1 MSVEM
6 FLVVVF
12 LVLIFGAI
20 VGFILLSRKGSGASP
35 TLEAFKEIE
44 EKKRTAELIVS
55 KAKEEAQEILKKAQA
70 EAREIR
76 LSSEREAEKIV
87 RLAQEEADRLRA
99 TLKEETEKIRKDL
112 DKKSREMEEYL
123 LERKQEIQ
131 KLEQALQHREANL
144 ERRVQALERREEELY
159 RREREIREMER
170 QIDQAQRDLQLK
182 LKDLEEREREI
193 EALRNRELIELQ
205 KIASMTLEE
214 ARRELLKKV
223 EEEAKAEAI
232 RLMKRIEDEAR
243 ERAEFEAKKVITTA
257 VQRLSSEIAINYTTT
272 TLELPN
278 NEFKGRIIGRE
289 GRNIRTFELLTGVD
303 LIIDDTPDIVTI
315 SSFDPMRRELAR
327 EALER
332 LIQDGRIHP
341 ARIEEVVAE
350 VKKEMDEKIR
360 KMGEEACMELDLYDV
375 NPGLY
380 YYIGK
385 LYYRTSYSQ
394 NVLLHSKEVAYIAG
408 MMAEELGLDAKM
420 ARRAG
425 LLHDVGKAIS
435 HELGGSHTDIGIE
448 LCKRY
453 GEPDP
458 VLNAIKAHHNEEPV
472 RYPEVALVC
481 AADALS
487 AARPG
492 ARRESLE
499 AYLKRLEKL
508 EEIVKSFKGV
518 QNAYAVQ
525 AGREVR
531 VIVSPE
537 EISDEEAYMLSKNIA
552 RKIEEEMQFPGQI
565 KVVVIRETR
574 HVEYAK

>member
-1 MSVEM
+1 V
-6 FLVVVF
+6 
-12 LVLIFGAI
+12 
-20 VGFILLSRKGSGASP
+20 
-35 TLEAFKEIE
+35 
-44 EKKRTAELIVS
+44 
-55 KAKEEAQEILKKAQA
+55 
-70 EAREIR
+70 
-76 LSSEREAEKIV
+76 
-87 RLAQEEADRLRA
+87 
-99 TLKEETEKIRKDL
+99 
-112 DKKSREMEEYL
+112 
-123 LERKQEIQ
+123 
-131 KLEQALQHREANL
+131 
-144 ERRVQALERREEELY
+144 
-159 RREREIREMER
+159 
-170 QIDQAQRDLQLK
+170 
-182 LKDLEEREREI
+182 
-193 EALRNRELIELQ
+193 
-205 KIASMTLEE
+205 
-214 ARRELLKKV
+214 
-223 EEEAKAEAI
+223 
-232 RLMKRIEDEAR
+232 
-243 ERAEFEAKKVITTA
+243 
-257 VQRLSSEIAINYTTT
+257 
-272 TLELPN
+272 
-278 NEFKGRIIGRE
+278 FKGRIIGRE

-315 SSFDPMRRELAR
+315 SSFDPMRRELAK

-341 ARIEEVVAE
+341 ARIEEVVLE
-350 VKKEMDEKIR
+350 VKKEMDDKIR
-360 KMGEEACMELDLYDV
+360 KMGEETCMELGLYDI

-408 MMAEELGLDAKM
+408 MMAEELGLDAKI

-425 LLHDVGKAIS
+425 LLHDVGKAVS

-458 VLNAIKAHHNEEPV
+458 VLNAIKAHHEEEPV

-499 AYLKRLEKL
+499 TYLKRLEKL
-508 EEIVKSFKGV
+508 EEIVKSFSGV

-531 VIVSPE
+531 VIVNPE

>member
-1 MSVEM
+1 MSVEV
-6 FLVVVF
+6 LVIAVF
-12 LVLIFGAI
+12 LALAVGGAL
-20 VGFILLSRKGSGASP
+20 GFVLSRKNSGKSSVFETAVD
-35 TLEAFKEIE
+35 LE
-44 EKKRTAELIVS
+44 EKKKEAELMVL
-55 KAKEEAQEILKKAQA
+55 KAKEEAQEILRKAYE
-70 EAREIR
+70 EARETK
-76 LSSEREAEKIV
+76 LNAEREAEKIV
-87 RLAQEEADRLRA
+87 KLAQEEADRLRA
-99 TLKEETEKIRKDL
+99 TLKEEAEMIRQNL

-123 LERKQEIQ
+123 AERKQEIQ

-170 QIDQAQRDLQLK
+170 QIDQAQRDLQLR
-182 LKDLEEREREI
+182 LKELEEREREI
-193 EALRNRELIELQ
+193 EALRHREILELQ
-205 KIASMTLEE
+205 RIANMTLEE
-214 ARRELLKKV
+214 ARSELLRRV
-223 EEEAKAEAI
+223 EEEAKIEAI
-232 RLMKRIEDEAR
+232 RVAKRIEEEAR
-243 ERAEFEAKKVITTA
+243 ERAEFEAKKIITTA
-257 VQRLSSEIAINYTTT
+257 IQRLSSEIAINYTTT
-272 TLELPN
+272 TVELPS

-315 SSFDPMRRELAR
+315 SSFDPMRRELAK

-332 LIQDGRIHP
+332 LIEDGRIHP

-360 KMGEEACMELDLYDV
+360 KMGEETCMELGLYDI

-394 NVLLHSKEVAYIAG
+394 NVLLHSKEVAYLAG

-425 LLHDVGKAIS
+425 LLHDIGKAIS

-492 ARRESLE
+492 ARRETLE

-531 VIVSPE
+531 VIVNPE

>member
-1 MSVEM
+1 MSAGVL
-6 FLVVVF
+6 FITAGLFALVFGFVVGLLF
-12 LVLIFGAI
+12 SKRKASTDQNQPDGKEALEA
-20 VGFILLSRKGSGASP
+20 LSRA
-35 TLEAFKEIE
+35 
-44 EKKRTAELIVS
+44 R
-55 KAKEEAQEILKKAQA
+55 EEAQELLRKAQE

-76 LSSEREAEKIV
+76 LAAEREAEKV
-87 RLAQEEADRLRA
+87 VKLAQEEADRLRSA
-99 TLKEETEKIRKDL
+99 LKEEAEKIRQETERKR
-112 DKKSREMEEYL
+112 KEVEEYL
-123 LERKQEIQ
+123 AERKQEVQ
-131 KLEQALQHREANL
+131 KLEQALQQKESHL
-144 ERRVQALERREEELY
+144 ERRVQMLDRREEELY
-159 RREREIREMER
+159 RREKEVREAER
-170 QIDQAQRDLQLK
+170 QLDQTQRSLQTK
-182 LKDLEEREREI
+182 FKELEEKEKEI
-193 EALRNRELIELQ
+193 ESLRQKEELELQ
-205 KIASMTLEE
+205 RIASMTLEE
-214 ARRELLKKV
+214 AKAELFRRV
-223 EEEAKAEAI
+223 EEQARLESI
-232 RLMKRIEDEAR
+232 RLMKRIEEEAR
-243 ERAEFEAKKVITTA
+243 EKAEFEAKKIVATA

-272 TLELPN
+272 AVELPN

-315 SSFDPMRRELAR
+315 SSFDPMRRELAKD
-327 EALER
+327 ALER

-360 KMGEEACMELDLYDV
+360 KMGEETCMELGLYDI

-408 MMAEELGLDAKM
+408 MLAEELGMDAKM

-425 LLHDVGKAIS
+425 LLHDVGKAVS

-458 VLNAIKAHHNEEPV
+458 VLNAIRAHHNEEPV

-492 ARRESLE
+492 ARRETLE

-531 VIVSPE
+531 VIVNPE
-537 EISDEEAYMLSKNIA
+537 EVSDEESYLLSKNIA

>member
-1 MSVEM
+1 MSTEV
-6 FLVVVF
+6 
-12 LVLIFGAI
+12 IFGLVSVLALFLG
-20 VGFILLSRKGSGASP
+20 VGLGFFLFRREGASQVV
-35 TLEAFKEIE
+35 EAPDIE
-44 EKKRTAELIVS
+44 EKRREAEEIIKR
-55 KAKEEAQEILKKAQA
+55 AKEEAQDIIRKAQ
-70 EAREIR
+70 EEVRELR
-76 LSSEREAEKIV
+76 LGAEREAEKV
-87 RLAQEEADRLRA
+87 MRLAQEEADRLRA
-99 TLKEETEKIRKDL
+99 TLKEETEKIRQDL
-112 DKKSREMEEYL
+112 EKKTKEMEERL
-123 LERKQEIQ
+123 VERRQEVQ
-131 KLEQALQHREANL
+131 RLEQALQQKESNL

-159 RREREIREMER
+159 RREKEIREMEK
-170 QIDQAQRDLQLK
+170 QIDHAQRSLQAK
-182 LKDLEEREREI
+182 LKDLEEKEREI
-193 EALRNRELIELQ
+193 ETLRQKELLELQ
-205 KIASMTLEE
+205 RIAGMTVEE
-214 ARRELLKKV
+214 ARSQLFKKV
-223 EEEAKAEAI
+223 EEEARIESI
-232 RLMKRIEDEAR
+232 RLMKKIEDEAR
-243 ERAEFEAKKVITTA
+243 ERAEFESKKIITTA
-257 VQRLSSEIAINYTTT
+257 VQRLSSEIAVNYTTT
-272 TLELPN
+272 TVELPN

-315 SSFDPMRRELAR
+315 SSFDPMRRELAK

-341 ARIEEVVAE
+341 ARIEEVVEA

-360 KMGEEACMELDLYDV
+360 KMGEETCAELGLYDI

-408 MMAEELGLDAKM
+408 LMAEELGLDAKM

-425 LLHDVGKAIS
+425 LLHDVGKAVS

-492 ARRESLE
+492 ARRETLE

-508 EEIVKSFKGV
+508 EEIVKSFNGV

-531 VIVSPE
+531 VIVNPE
-537 EISDEEAYMLSKNIA
+537 DISDEEAYMLSKNIA
-552 RKIEEEMQFPGQI
+552 KKIEEEMQFPGQI
-565 KVVVIRETR
+565 KVVVIRER
-574 HVEYAK
+574 RYVEYAK

>member
-1 MSVEM
+1 MSVE
-6 FLVVVF
+6 VV
-12 LVLIFGAI
+12 LL
-20 VGFILLSRKGSGASP
+20 VGFVALLLGALIGFLAKGKKGQAETATSASS
-35 TLEAFKEIE
+35 EKEIE
-44 EKKRTAELIVS
+44 KALQ
-55 KAKEEAQEILKKAQA
+55 KAKKEAQEIIRKAQE

-76 LSSEREAEKIV
+76 TSAQSEAEKIV
-87 RLAQEEADRLRA
+87 RVAQEEADRLRT
-99 TLKEETEKIRKDL
+99 TLREETEKIRQDL
-112 DKKSREMEEYL
+112 ERKSKEMEEYL
-123 LERKQEIQ
+123 SERRQELS
-131 KLEQALQHREANL
+131 KLEQAIHQKESNL
-144 ERRVQALERREEELY
+144 ERRSQALERREEELY
-159 RREREIREMER
+159 RREREIRDLER
-170 QIDQAQRDLQLK
+170 QINQAQRELQERIK
-182 LKDLEEREREI
+182 QIEEKEKEI
-193 EALRNRELIELQ
+193 ENLKHRELLELQ
-205 KIASMTLEE
+205 RIANMSLEE
-214 ARRELLKKV
+214 ARSELFRRV
-223 EEEAKAEAI
+223 EENARIEAI
-232 RLMKRIEDEAR
+232 RIAKRIEEEAR
-243 ERAEFEAKKVITTA
+243 ERAEFEAKKITATA
-257 VQRLSSEIAINYTTT
+257 IQRLSQEIAINYTTT
-272 TLELPN
+272 TVELPS

-315 SSFDPMRRELAR
+315 SSFDPMRRELAK

-341 ARIEEVVAE
+341 ARIEEVVLE

-360 KMGEEACMELDLYDV
+360 KMGEETCTELGLYDI

-425 LLHDVGKAIS
+425 LLHDIGKAVS

-499 AYLKRLEKL
+499 AYIKRLEKL
-508 EEIVKSFKGV
+508 EEIVKSFGGV

-531 VIVSPE
+531 VIVNPE
-537 EISDEEAYMLSKNIA
+537 EMRDEEAYELSKRIA

-565 KVVVIRETR
+565 KVVVIREVR

>member
-1 MSVEM
+1 MSVELVLLVG
-6 FLVVVF
+6 FVALVV
-12 LVLIFGAI
+12 GAS
-20 VGFILLSRKGSGASP
+20 VGFLLKGKKAPSAP
-35 TLEAFKEIE
+35 EPIPDLE
-44 EKKRTAELIVS
+44 EKKKEAEEIIL
-55 KAKEEAQEILKKAQA
+55 KARQEAQEILRKAQE
-70 EAREIR
+70 EAREIK
-76 LSSEREAEKIV
+76 LVAERDAEKIV
-87 RLAQEEADRLRA
+87 KLAQEEADRLRS
-99 TLKEETEKIRKDL
+99 TIKEETEKIRKDV
-112 DKKSREMEEYL
+112 EEYIS
-123 LERKQEIQ
+123 EKKQELN
-131 KLEQALQHREANL
+131 KLEQALHQKELNL
-144 ERRVQALERREEELY
+144 ERRVQVLERREEELY
-159 RREREIREMER
+159 KREKEIREMEKE
-170 QIDQAQRDLQLK
+170 IDKAQRDIQTRLK
-182 LKDLEEREREI
+182 ELEEKEKEI
-193 EALRNRELIELQ
+193 EALKHREMLELQ
-205 KIASMTLEE
+205 RIASMTLEE
-214 ARRELLKKV
+214 ARSELFKRV
-223 EEEAKAEAI
+223 EEEAKIEAI
-232 RLMKRIEDEAR
+232 RIMKRIEEEAKD
-243 ERAEFEAKKVITTA
+243 RAEFEAKKVITTA
-257 VQRLSSEIAINYTTT
+257 VQRLASEIAINYTTT
-272 TLELPN
+272 TVELPS

-315 SSFDPMRRELAR
+315 SSFDPMRRELAK

-341 ARIEEVVAE
+341 ARIEEVVLE

-360 KMGEEACMELDLYDV
+360 KMGEETCMELGLYDI

-408 MMAEELGLDAKM
+408 MMAEELGLDAKI

-425 LLHDVGKAIS
+425 LLHDIGKAVS

-458 VLNAIKAHHNEEPV
+458 VLNAIKAHHEEEPV

-499 AYLKRLEKL
+499 TYLKRLEKL
-508 EEIVKSFKGV
+508 EEIVKSFSGV

-531 VIVSPE
+531 VIVNPE

>member
-1 MSVEM
+1 ME
-6 FLVVVF
+6 
-12 LVLIFGAI
+12 LVLAFGIMVALLGGI
-20 VGFILLSRKGSGASP
+20 SVGYLLSKRGSKQAEVAQDQ
-35 TLEAFKEIE
+35 TLEADS
-44 EKKRTAELIVS
+44 LIA
-55 KAKEEAQEILKKAQA
+55 KAQQSAQDILKKAHE
-70 EAREIR
+70 EAKDIK
-76 LSSEREAEKIV
+76 LSAEREAEKV
-87 RLAQEEADRLRA
+87 VKLAQEEADRLRA
-99 TLKEETEKIRKDL
+99 TLKEETEKLRQELDRKR
-112 DKKSREMEEYL
+112 REVEEYL
-123 LERKQEIQ
+123 SERKQEIQ
-131 KLEQALQHREANL
+131 RLEQALQQKEANL
-144 ERRVQALERREEELY
+144 ERRFQALERREEELY
-159 RREREIREMER
+159 RREKEIRELER
-170 QIDQAQRDLQLK
+170 QIDQAQRDIQIRLK
-182 LKDLEEREREI
+182 ELEEKEREI
-193 EALRNRELIELQ
+193 ESLRQREVLELQ
-205 KIASMTLEE
+205 RIASMTLEE
-214 ARRELLKKV
+214 ARSELMKRV
-223 EEEAKAEAI
+223 EESAKAEAI
-232 RLMKRIEDEAR
+232 RLMKRIEESAK
-243 ERAEFEAKKVITTA
+243 ERAEFEAKKIITTA

-272 TLELPN
+272 TVELPS

-303 LIIDDTPDIVTI
+303 LIIDDTPDVVTI
-315 SSFDPMRRELAR
+315 SSFDPMRRELAK
-327 EALER
+327 EALQR
-332 LIQDGRIHP
+332 LIEDGRIHP

-350 VKKEMDEKIR
+350 VKKEFDENIR
-360 KMGEEACMELDLYDV
+360 KMGEETCVELGLYDI

-408 MMAEELGLDAKM
+408 LMAEELGLDARM

-425 LLHDVGKAIS
+425 LLHDIGKAVS

-458 VLNAIKAHHNEEPV
+458 VLNAIKAHHDEEPV

-531 VIVSPE
+531 VIVNPE
-537 EISDEEAYMLSKNIA
+537 ELSDEEAYMLSKNIA

>member
-1 MSVEM
+1 MNLELLLGISVVALL
-6 FLVVVF
+6 FVV
-12 LVLIFGAI
+12 GY
-20 VGFILLSRKGSGASP
+20 LLLTRKKVQGVP
-35 TLEAFKEIE
+35 TQPAVDLEEI
-44 EKKRTAELIVS
+44 RAQALRD
-55 KAKEEAQEILKKAQA
+55 AQEIVGKALEEGKEIKSTA
-70 EAREIR
+70 EK
-76 LSSEREAEKIV
+76 EAERIIK
-87 RLAQEEADRLRA
+87 LAQEEADRIRN
-99 TLKEETEKIRKDL
+99 TIKEEAEKLRQDLEIKRRETE
-112 DKKSREMEEYL
+112 SYL
-123 LERKQEIQ
+123 AERKQEVQ
-131 KLEQALQHREANL
+131 KLENSLQQKEL
-144 ERRVQALERREEELY
+144 MVERRLEALERREEELY
-159 RREREIREMER
+159 RRERDI
-170 QIDQAQRDLQLK
+170 
-182 LKDLEEREREI
+182 REREKELEQI
-193 EALRNRELIELQ
+193 QRELQSRIRNLEDKEKEIESLRHREILELQ
-205 KIASMTLEE
+205 RIASLTMEE
-214 ARRELLKKV
+214 ARLEVLRRAEEEARLEGLKIMKRI
-223 EEEAKAEAI
+223 EEEAK
-232 RLMKRIEDEAR
+232 
-243 ERAEFEAKKVITTA
+243 ERAEFEAKKIITTA
-257 VQRLSSEIAINYTTT
+257 VQRLSPEIAINYTTT
-272 TLELPN
+272 TVELPS

-303 LIIDDTPDIVTI
+303 LIIDDTPDVVTI
-315 SSFDPMRRELAR
+315 SSFDPMRRELAK

-332 LIQDGRIHP
+332 LIEDGRIHP
-341 ARIEEVVAE
+341 ARIEEVVSE
-350 VKKEMDEKIR
+350 VKKEMDEKVR
-360 KMGEEACMELDLYDV
+360 KTGEEACIELSLYDI
-375 NPGLY
+375 NPSLY

-394 NVLLHSKEVAYIAG
+394 NVLLHSKEVAYLAG
-408 MMAEELGLDAKM
+408 LMAEELGLDAKM

-425 LLHDVGKAIS
+425 LLHDIGKAIS

-458 VLNAIKAHHNEEPV
+458 VLNAIRAHHNEEPV
-472 RYPEVALVC
+472 RYAEVALVC

-492 ARRESLE
+492 ARRETLE

-531 VIVSPE
+531 VIVNPE
-537 EISDEEAYMLSKNIA
+537 EMSDEEAYMLSKNIA